1 MPTFLKVFA
10 LCVLGAHLCLAES
23 ASPPSPQSS
32 PSATTSASTPVS
44 TPVSGPGRQIAVGD
58 NLRYQ
63 VVEDRDPAVELTVS
77 NTGMIDLPYYGTLQ
91 AAGRTIEELRAA
103 IVTALETELYVRA
116 TVRVQI
122 LTFSQGAVNRGR
134 VHLSGQVRRVGP
146 FEINLSDRPTLG
158 QTILAAGGLADF
170 GDPRNVRIV
179 RKNSEGATRTIVV
192 DLREVL
198 SKGKIDKD
206 VELQDG
212 DFIIVDE
219 RMINW

>member
-1 MPTFLKVFA
+1 MPTCLKA
-10 LCVLGAHLCLAES
+10 LALFVLGANLCLAES
-23 ASPPSPQSS
+23 SS
-32 PSATTSASTPVS
+32 PTSPKSAPAPATPATTPVG

-77 NTGMIDLPYYGTLQ
+77 NTGMVDLPYYGTIQ
-91 AAGRTIEELRAA
+91 AAGRTIDELRTA
-103 IVTALETELYVRA
+103 ITTALETELYVHA
-116 TVRVQI
+116 SVRLQI

-146 FEINLSDRPTLG
+146 FEINLSEKPTLG

-198 SKGKIDKD
+198 TKGKIDKD